1 MATLKIT
8 RRREFINLVRNFR
21 IYLNGQK
28 LGTISSGETV
38 EYDIPDGT
46 HDLCSKI
53 DWCGS
58 QNFQI
63 TLKDTE
69 TKCLTI
75 SGAKYGN
82 LFMIITLLLFPL
94 LSLLFRT
101 MKLEYRLLVFLPY
114 FLGILYI
121 LTIGRNNYLV
131 IEESPKHTE

>member
-1 MATLKIT
+1 MATMKIT
-8 RRREFINLVRNFR
+8 RRSEYINMVRDFR

-46 HDLCSKI
+46 HNLCSKI

-82 LFMIITLLLFPL
+82 LFMLIALILVPFI
-94 LSLLFRT
+94 SLLFRT
-101 MKLEYRLLVFLPY
+101 MKLEYQLLFFLP
-114 FLGILYI
+114 FILGILYFM
-121 LTIGRNNYLV
+121 TIGRNNYLL
-131 IEESPKHTE
+131 IEESKRRTE